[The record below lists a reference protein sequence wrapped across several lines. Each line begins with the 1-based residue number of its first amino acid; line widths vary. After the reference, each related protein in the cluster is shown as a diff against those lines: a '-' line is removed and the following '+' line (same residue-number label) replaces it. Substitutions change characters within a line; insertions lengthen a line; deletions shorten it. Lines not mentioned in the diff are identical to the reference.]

1 MQVVDKEIGSGACGV
16 VYAAEHPDTKEILF
30 AIKKSSM
37 DIDQSP
43 VCLIN

>member
-16 VYAAEHPDTKEILF
+16 VYAAEHPDTKEIIF

-37 DIDQSP
+37 DIDQSS
-43 VCLIN
+43 VC